1 MSKLYKQNT
10 IITYIFELGLIKS
23 VSETRQFM
31 RLNGDFFLVLMFGAL
46 TYYFY
51 LKGTGKLKDE
61 DDPFVK

>member
-1 MSKLYKQNT
+1 VIKNFLTKYGRHFWILSLLVTLLSLYQ
-10 IITYIFELGLIKS
+10 FIKY
-23 VSETRQFM
+23 
-31 RLNGDFFLVLMFGAL
+31 GDLLFILFGAL

>member
-1 MSKLYKQNT
+1 VIKNFLAKYGRHFWILSLLLTLLSLYQFIKLN
-10 IITYIFELGLIKS
+10 EDL
-23 VSETRQFM
+23 
-31 RLNGDFFLVLMFGAL
+31 FLVLMFGVL

>member
-1 MSKLYKQNT
+1 MIKNFLTKYGRHFWILSLLVTLLSLYQFIKLD
-10 IITYIFELGLIKS
+10 
-23 VSETRQFM
+23 
-31 RLNGDFFLVLMFGAL
+31 GDLFLVLMFGAL

>member
-1 MSKLYKQNT
+1 MIKNFLSKYGRHFWILSLLVTLLSLYQ
-10 IITYIFELGLIKS
+10 FIK
-23 VSETRQFM
+23 
-31 RLNGDFFLVLMFGAL
+31 LNGDLFIVLMLGAL